1 MPSRLTAYRIFIA
14 SPGGL
19 DDERHKFR
27 EVVNRYNELH
37 AIRSGVLFVPV
48 AWDQTLG
55 GVGRPQEMINKDLM
69 QCDYFIL
76 ILSDRWGSKPA
87 KAGKYTSG
95 TEEEYSI
102 ARDLYADPDV
112 PMRQLI
118 LFFKTVDAAKL
129 ASPDS
134 QLKKVLKFKRKLE
147 REKALLFYDYGDLK
161 LYENRLE
168 RHLVD
173 WIKAHEGGIPPKPKG
188 SGKTGSSAGNTGA
201 MRSTQA

>member
-19 DDERHKFR
+19 EDERHKFR
-27 EVVNRYNELH
+27 EVVNRYNEVH
-37 AIRSGVLFVPV
+37 AIPRGVLFIPV
-48 AWDQTLG
+48 GWDLALAG
-55 GVGRPQEMINKDLM
+55 MGRPQELINQYLRN
-69 QCDYFIL
+69 CDYFVL
-76 ILSDRWGSKPA
+76 ILSDRWGSKPG
-87 KAGKYTSG
+87 KAGKFTSG

-129 ASPDS
+129 ANPDR
-134 QLKKVLKFKRKLE
+134 QLKKVLKFKKKLE
-147 REKALLFYDYGDLK
+147 TEKSLLFYDYDELK

-168 RHLVD
+168 SHLAD
-173 WIKAHEGGIPPKPKG
+173 WIKAHEDGISPKPKA
-188 SGKTGSSAGNTGA
+188 SGPATEP
-201 MRSTQA
+201 REL